1 MAKKKYYIGISD
13 AESIK
18 VDMKESGKRDI
29 HKGEISCPIGWGIY
43 YRVHGGDENGNTT
56 YRYGRVKLLDAEN
69 LQPVESDKAD
79 EKAAIETGRCYL
91 TFGSENQQSIG
102 KESSSDWT
110 AENGYILTGRKHA
123 GDENAITFMYS
134 RPICVK
140 RAVFLGEDE
149 TLELKV
155 EDTYTV
161 TSEKE
166 SDGTEVKMLLGE
178 SKGLLSTNS
187 FYLPITG
194 RRHKGDENKKTV
206 TTFTKYYVEFDDA
219 K

>member
-1 MAKKKYYIGISD
+1 
-13 AESIK
+13 
-18 VDMKESGKRDI
+18 MKESGKRDI

-79 EKAAIETGRCYL
+79 EKSSNRDRTMLFGL

-140 RAVFLGEDE
+140 RAVF
-149 TLELKV
+149 
-155 EDTYTV
+155 
-161 TSEKE
+161 
-166 SDGTEVKMLLGE
+166 
-178 SKGLLSTNS
+178 
-187 FYLPITG
+187 FG
-194 RRHKGDENKKTV
+194 RG
-206 TTFTKYYVEFDDA
+206 
-219 K
+219 